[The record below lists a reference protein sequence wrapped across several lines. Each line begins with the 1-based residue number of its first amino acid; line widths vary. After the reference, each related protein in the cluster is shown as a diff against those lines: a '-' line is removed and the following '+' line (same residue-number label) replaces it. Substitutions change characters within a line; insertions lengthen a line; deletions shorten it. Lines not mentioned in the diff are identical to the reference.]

1 MSEDLDLLQARLAR
15 ARRRLDEAMPH
26 SPDWDAAAEAV
37 DDLTLRLE
45 RALSERIV
53 RI

>member
-1 MSEDLDLLQARLAR
+1 LPEDPDLLIARLGR
-15 ARRRLDEAMPH
+15 ARRRLDEAMPY
-26 SPDWDAAAEAV
+26 SPEWDAAAEAV
-37 DDLTLRLE
+37 DDLTRRLE